1 MNLEIYQDKKHFR
14 NFWSIFI
21 KLAQKMRY
29 RLLNTSCKFHQNPFI
44 NKDFFS
50 IRQSIENTM
59 NALTGPTLF
68 SPLRIYSRQRIK
80 KEKTRKKLK
89 IAISK
94 SNIKIFEN
102 EIECDDLSSRGSLIP
117 KISLL
122 SKKLSPTRP
131 ILWPISIFQ
140 QNRKQFSNVLKM
152 AIVTHQKSYKVLICQ
167 ISSL

>member
-14 NFWSIFI
+14 NFCSIFI

-68 SPLRIYSRQRIK
+68 SPLRIYSRYDGTFGNGYVGFFVGR
-80 KEKTRKKLK
+80 
-89 IAISK
+89 S
-94 SNIKIFEN
+94 IFN
-102 EIECDDLSSRGSLIP
+102 LSSLSAFDNLERHSIFIMHYRLLCWVTSSRNSSSFIQESYT
-117 KISLL
+117 SLL
-122 SKKLSPTRP
+122 SCFLLCRHLRT
-131 ILWPISIFQ
+131 
-140 QNRKQFSNVLKM
+140 FSLLGIGMFKRNERFL
-152 AIVTHQKSYKVLICQ
+152 L
-167 ISSL
+167 